1 MRPGDD
7 LSVVKEK
14 IYGAECLFLV
24 LCYADSKGKMLQQ
37 EIS

>member
-14 IYGAECLFLV
+14 IYGAECLSPGR
-24 LCYADSKGKMLQQ
+24 CYADSQGRTLQR
-37 EIS
+37 EVS